1 MERNF
6 YTDDFE
12 RLLKERS
19 DEFRMYPSK
28 RVWHSIY
35 NDLHPGRK
43 WPSVA
48 VSLLLI
54 AALLITGYWNSNNH
68 TTQTIT
74 ASNQLPA
81 GSVIAD
87 NGTTSG
93 TLQQAS
99 VSNNNNS
106 ADYSTN
112 STSLKNTITTSVENT
127 VSTTNKSNAVTV
139 KAATGNNSKYN
150 RGSAKVIYNNVTRNN
165 YKNLIA
171 SQTASSPVNS
181 AKTFNAS
188 DNQMFGSG
196 NPVSAGKKVNADVAE
211 QIINDA
217 VAEKTTI
224 SKDIVSVASNTVNNE
239 NNIEPVTTANATGKS
254 NDAITDKQIMQSSG
268 AEKESVLIPNAT
280 ANTNSRAKT
289 TNKPSVSIQD
299 KAWMDDYAFYN
310 RSTRKKWKDRA
321 AKEFY
326 ITPGITYRN
335 FSNNSAF
342 DPSGTTANALTV
354 PFNSNSLN
362 TSLSQKPGISLEAGI
377 GFLYSLS
384 KKLRVK
390 AGIQANYT
398 SYTIYGE
405 KTNHPVLTTL
415 RLTNINTGFPYLD
428 PRTATLANSGLN
440 KAKTHNT
447 TLQISIPVG
456 LAFKLAAAGKLE
468 WYAASTI
475 QPSFVIRGNANL
487 ISDDRKNYVADPS
500 LLRRWNLNAG
510 FETFIHYKM
519 NGFTLQ
525 AGPQFRYQ
533 LLSTY
538 ASQYTI
544 NENLYNVGLKVG
556 LIRNF

>member
-1 MERNF
+1 
-6 YTDDFE
+6 
-12 RLLKERS
+12 
-19 DEFRMYPSK
+19 
-28 RVWHSIY
+28 
-35 NDLHPGRK
+35 LHPGRK

-54 AALLITGYWNSNNH
+54 AALLITGYWNSNTH
-68 TTQTIT
+68 TKTVIT

-81 GSVIAD
+81 GNTKAD

-93 TLQQAS
+93 TLYQSS
-99 VSNNNNS
+99 VSINNNS
-106 ADYSTN
+106 ADYSTT
-112 STSLKNTITTSVENT
+112 STGLKNTVTTSVQNTGTATSKTNT
-127 VSTTNKSNAVTV
+127 VTP
-139 KAATGNNSKYN
+139 KAATGYNSKYN
-150 RGSAKVIYNNVTRNN
+150 RGSAKVIYNSVTRNN

-171 SQTASSPVNS
+171 AQTASSPVIS
-181 AKTFNAS
+181 ANTFKAS
-188 DNQMFGSG
+188 DNTMYGSG
-196 NPVSAGKKVNADVAE
+196 NPVAAGKEVNADVTD

-217 VAEKTTI
+217 VAVKTTI
-224 SKDIVSVASNTVNNE
+224 SKDIVSVANNFGNNE
-239 NNIEPVTTANATGKS
+239 NNIESVNTANITGKS
-254 NDAITDKQIMQSSG
+254 NDVAINDKPILQSSG
-268 AEKESVLIPNAT
+268 TEKESALIPTSAT
-280 ANTNSRAKT
+280 STNSSTKT
-289 TNKPSVSIQD
+289 TNKPAVSIQD
-299 KAWMDDYAFYN
+299 KAWIDDYAFYN

-335 FSNNSAF
+335 FSNNTAF

-362 TSLSQKPGISLEAGI
+362 TSLIQKPGIGLEAGI

-440 KAKTHNT
+440 TAKTHNS
-447 TLQISIPVG
+447 TLQVSIPIG
-456 LAFKLAAAGKLE
+456 FAFKLAAAGKLE
-468 WYAASTI
+468 WYAGSTI

-487 ISDDRKNYVADPS
+487 ISDDRKNYVNDPS
-500 LLRRWNLNAG
+500 LLRRWNVNAG

>member
-1 MERNF
+1 MEKKI

-68 TTQTIT
+68 TTQTIIT
-74 ASNQLPA
+74 ASNQLPS

-87 NGTTSG
+87 NGTYSG
-93 TLQQAS
+93 LLQQS
-99 VSNNNNS
+99 YLLNNTNNT
-106 ADYSTN
+106 DYT
-112 STSLKNTITTSVENT
+112 TTAVLKNKVNTSVQNTTPATSNSNT
-127 VSTTNKSNAVTV
+127 VNV
-139 KAATGNNSKYN
+139 KAATRYTSNNK
-150 RGSAKVIYNNVTRNN
+150 GVSAKSIYNSVTHKSN
-165 YKNLIA
+165 KNFIA
-171 SQTASSPVNS
+171 AYTTSSVINS
-181 AKTFNAS
+181 TKTSTAS
-188 DNQMFGSG
+188 DNTLNGSG
-196 NPVSAGKKVNADVAE
+196 NPVTTGKVVDSDLNAQKDNNAPVLKNAIPKDLVTTAINAG
-211 QIINDA
+211 
-217 VAEKTTI
+217 
-224 SKDIVSVASNTVNNE
+224 NNE
-239 NNIEPVTTANATGKS
+239 NDIESVTKTNSTGKS
-254 NDAITDKQIMQSSG
+254 TEAINDKPMLQTSG
-268 AEKESVLIPNAT
+268 IEKESVLISSAT
-280 ANTNSRAKT
+280 TNTKAQT
-289 TNKPSVSIQD
+289 TNKQAVSTQD
-299 KAWMDDYAFYN
+299 KAWMDDSALYN
-310 RSTRKKWKDRA
+310 RSTRKKWKDRV

-342 DPSGTTANALTV
+342 DASGTVNALTV
-354 PFNSNSLN
+354 PFNSNNLN
-362 TSLSQKPGISLEAGI
+362 TSLSQKPGIGLEAGI
-377 GFLYSLS
+377 GFIYSLS

-390 AGIQANYT
+390 TGIQANYT

-428 PRTATLANSGLN
+428 SRTATLANSGLN
-440 KAKTHNT
+440 SAKTHNS
-447 TLQISIPVG
+447 TLQISIPIG
-456 LAFKLAAAGKLE
+456 FAFKLSAAGKLE
-468 WYAASTI
+468 WYAGSTI
-475 QPSFVIRGNANL
+475 QPSFVISGNANL

-544 NENLYNVGLKVG
+544 NENLYNVGLKIG